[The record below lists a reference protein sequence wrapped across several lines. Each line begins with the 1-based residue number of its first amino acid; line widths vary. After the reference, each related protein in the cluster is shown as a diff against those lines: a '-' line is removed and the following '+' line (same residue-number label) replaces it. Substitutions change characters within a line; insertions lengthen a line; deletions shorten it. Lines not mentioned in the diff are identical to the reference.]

1 MKNEL
6 FLALTQLAAE
16 RNLPQSIVV
25 SAVKEALASAYRKD
39 PAAKGQDILVE
50 VDSETGD
57 VIVKTILNVI
67 EKMLLKI
74 LYRKYQ
80 KKKLKKLIKI
90 YELEILLKQDL
101 WNIIQEE

>member
-16 RNLPQSIVV
+16 RNLPQTIVID
-25 SAVKEALASAYRKD
+25 AVREALASAYRKD

-57 VIVKTILNVI
+57 VIIKTILNVR
-67 EKMLLKI
+67 ESHENKHCRLK
-74 LYRKYQ
+74 
-80 KKKLKKLIKI
+80 
-90 YELEILLKQDL
+90 E
-101 WNIIQEE
+101 NFTTF